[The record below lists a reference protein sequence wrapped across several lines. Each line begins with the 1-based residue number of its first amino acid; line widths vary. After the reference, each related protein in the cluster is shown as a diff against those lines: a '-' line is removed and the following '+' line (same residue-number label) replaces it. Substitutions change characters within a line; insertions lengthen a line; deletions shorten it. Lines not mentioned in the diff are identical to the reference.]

1 MCAIA
6 PYSTPHNPG
15 INYEILFESTL
26 SHRTTSLEAANQT
39 DHPRGQRLVHI
50 SAAWLEFATA
60 GAIAVASRAC
70 QWLVIW
76 TTVTSRRLFG
86 EILFQQHSPSLS
98 FQQPLNTFGLSR
110 RTFTTSTSFF
120 TPTFHLYQTSRIY
133 FILSIR
139 RGQVNIS
146 ATAMVVFGCTVESMH
161 NFPAKSSREA
171 VHWFESAFPRPCRM
185 R

>member
-1 MCAIA
+1 MCAIT

-39 DHPRGQRLVHI
+39 YHPRGQRLVND

-76 TTVTSRRLFG
+76 TTRNPHGRPSTGSNP
-86 EILFQQHSPSLS
+86 PSLV
-98 FQQPLNTFGLSR
+98 LS
-110 RTFTTSTSFF
+110 
-120 TPTFHLYQTSRIY
+120 
-133 FILSIR
+133 
-139 RGQVNIS
+139 N
-146 ATAMVVFGCTVESMH
+146 
-161 NFPAKSSREA
+161 EA
-171 VHWFESAFPRPCRM
+171 AIHAQFLK
-185 R
+185 